1 MLQHDQQLGQADD
14 LFLYYEMM
22 TDPQCQLA
30 VLDIYIYIYER
41 RCNKRKGGRSNRWT
55 YLSVIIDRESA
66 GEFSVLVAGHF
77 KYALVLEQEELRGAQ
92 TRNCGRKSGATQG
105 GFGRE
110 R

>member
-22 TDPQCQLA
+22 TDPRCQLA
-30 VLDIYIYIYER
+30 VLDIYIYEC

-55 YLSVIIDRESA
+55 YLSVGIDRESA

-77 KYALVLEQEELRGAQ
+77 KYALVL
-92 TRNCGRKSGATQG
+92 
-105 GFGRE
+105 
-110 R
+110 